1 MDLTIVIPVYNRE
14 KIVSATLNCV
24 AAQTYRP
31 LNLIL
36 VDNNSTDTSL
46 QVLREFMEAN
56 QAPDFRITVLQETT
70 PGACAARNCGLM
82 AAKSEWIMFF
92 DSDDLMTPDY
102 VEQYDKAMNADPDA
116 DIFAIRLQLDDGKRI
131 RQLAFVPHDIFANH
145 IIHSMLSTQRYIA
158 RRKHFIEAGCWNRNT
173 PTWDDWELGIRM
185 LLSRPKIHY
194 ICDKARVTAVFQ
206 NESITGENFHS
217 KHGTWEHAIDIAE
230 SDIANSDIAEKDRLI
245 YLLNYRRVVL
255 AAHYRRE
262 KCSDLADALYRNTLE
277 RYRHNF
283 CRRAMLAV
291 AYRYI
296 SAGGRGFGRLISTI
310 F

>member
-36 VDNNSTDTSL
+36 VDNNSTDASL
-46 QVLREFMEAN
+46 QVLREFKEAN

-262 KCSDLADALYRNTLE
+262 KCSDLADALYRNTIE
-277 RYRHNF
+277 RYSHDF

>member
-1 MDLTIVIPVYNRE
+1 
-14 KIVSATLNCV
+14 
-24 AAQTYRP
+24 
-31 LNLIL
+31 
-36 VDNNSTDTSL
+36 
-46 QVLREFMEAN
+46 
-56 QAPDFRITVLQETT
+56 
-70 PGACAARNCGLM
+70 M

-283 CRRAMLAV
+283 CRRAMLAL

>member
-102 VEQYDKAMNADPDA
+102 VEQYDKAMKADPDA
-116 DIFAIRLQLDDGKRI
+116 DIFAIRLQLDDGKGI

-194 ICDKARVTAVFQ
+194 ISDKARVTAVFQ

-262 KCSDLADALYRNTLE
+262 KCFDLADALYRNTIE
-277 RYRHNF
+277 RYSHDF
-283 CRRAMLAV
+283 CRRAMLAL

>member
-145 IIHSMLSTQRYIA
+145 IIHSMLSTQR
-158 RRKHFIEAGCWNRNT
+158 
-173 PTWDDWELGIRM
+173 
-185 LLSRPKIHY
+185 
-194 ICDKARVTAVFQ
+194 
-206 NESITGENFHS
+206 
-217 KHGTWEHAIDIAE
+217 
-230 SDIANSDIAEKDRLI
+230 
-245 YLLNYRRVVL
+245 
-255 AAHYRRE
+255 
-262 KCSDLADALYRNTLE
+262 
-277 RYRHNF
+277 
-283 CRRAMLAV
+283 
-291 AYRYI
+291 
-296 SAGGRGFGRLISTI
+296 
-310 F
+310 

>member
-36 VDNNSTDTSL
+36 VDNNSTDASL
-46 QVLREFMEAN
+46 QVLREFKEAN
-56 QAPDFRITVLQETT
+56 QAPDFRISVLQETT
-70 PGACAARNCGLM
+70 PGACAARNCGLL

-102 VEQYDKAMNADPDA
+102 VEQYSKAMKADPDA
-116 DIFAIRLQLDDGKRI
+116 DIFAIRLQLDDGKGI

-194 ICDKARVTAVFQ
+194 ISDKARVTAVFQ
-206 NESITGENFHS
+206 NESITGDNFHS

-262 KCSDLADALYRNTLE
+262 KCFDLADALYRNTLE

>member
-102 VEQYDKAMNADPDA
+102 VEQYDKAMKADPDA
-116 DIFAIRLQLDDGKRI
+116 DIFAIRLQLDDGKGI

-262 KCSDLADALYRNTLE
+262 KCFDLADALYRNTLE

-283 CRRAMLAV
+283 CRRAMLAL

>member
-36 VDNNSTDTSL
+36 VDNNSTDASL
-46 QVLREFMEAN
+46 QVLRDFKEAN

-70 PGACAARNCGLM
+70 PGACAARNCGLL

-102 VEQYDKAMNADPDA
+102 VEQYSKAMKADPDA
-116 DIFAIRLQLDDGKRI
+116 DIFAIRLQLDDGKGI

-194 ICDKARVTAVFQ
+194 ISDKARVTAVFQ
-206 NESITGENFHS
+206 NESITGDNFHS

-262 KCSDLADALYRNTLE
+262 KCFDLADALYRNTLE

-296 SAGGRGFGRLISTI
+296 SAGGRGFGRLISAI

>member
-36 VDNNSTDTSL
+36 VDNNSTDASL
-46 QVLREFMEAN
+46 QVLRDFKEAN

-70 PGACAARNCGLM
+70 PGACAARNCGLL

-102 VEQYDKAMNADPDA
+102 VEQYSKAMKADPDA
-116 DIFAIRLQLDDGKRI
+116 DIFAIRLQLDDGKGI

-194 ICDKARVTAVFQ
+194 ISDKARVTAVFQ
-206 NESITGENFHS
+206 NESITGDNFHS

-262 KCSDLADALYRNTLE
+262 KCFDLADALYRNTLE

>member
-36 VDNNSTDTSL
+36 VDNNSTDASL
-46 QVLREFMEAN
+46 QVLRDFKEAN

-116 DIFAIRLQLDDGKRI
+116 DIFAIRLQLDDGKGI

-262 KCSDLADALYRNTLE
+262 KCFDLADALYRNTLE

-283 CRRAMLAV
+283 CRRAMLAL

>member
-36 VDNNSTDTSL
+36 VDNNSTDASL
-46 QVLREFMEAN
+46 QVLREFKEAN

-70 PGACAARNCGLM
+70 PGACAARNCGLL

-283 CRRAMLAV
+283 CRRAMLAL

>member
-36 VDNNSTDTSL
+36 VDNNSTDASL
-46 QVLREFMEAN
+46 QVLRDFKEAN
-56 QAPDFRITVLQETT
+56 QAPDFRISVLQETT
-70 PGACAARNCGLM
+70 PGACAARNCGLL

-102 VEQYDKAMNADPDA
+102 VEQYSKAMKADPDA
-116 DIFAIRLQLDDGKRI
+116 DIFAIRLQLDDGKGI

-194 ICDKARVTAVFQ
+194 ISDKARVTAVFQ
-206 NESITGENFHS
+206 NESITGDNFHS

-262 KCSDLADALYRNTLE
+262 KCFDLADALYRNTIE

-283 CRRAMLAV
+283 CRRAMLDV

>member
-262 KCSDLADALYRNTLE
+262 KCFDLADALYRNTIE

-283 CRRAMLAV
+283 CRRAMLAL

>member
-36 VDNNSTDTSL
+36 VDNNSTDDSL
-46 QVLREFMEAN
+46 QVLRDFKEAN

-70 PGACAARNCGLM
+70 PGACAARNCGLL

-102 VEQYDKAMNADPDA
+102 VEQYSKAMKADPDA
-116 DIFAIRLQLDDGKRI
+116 DIFAIRLQLDDGKGI

-194 ICDKARVTAVFQ
+194 ISDKARVTAVFQ
-206 NESITGENFHS
+206 NESITGDNFHS

-230 SDIANSDIAEKDRLI
+230 SDIVNSDIAEKDRLI

-262 KCSDLADALYRNTLE
+262 KCFDLADALYRNTLE

-296 SAGGRGFGRLISTI
+296 SAGGRGFGRLISAI

>member
-102 VEQYDKAMNADPDA
+102 VEQYDKAMKADPDA
-116 DIFAIRLQLDDGKRI
+116 DIFAIRLQLDDGKGI

-230 SDIANSDIAEKDRLI
+230 KDRLI

>member
-116 DIFAIRLQLDDGKRI
+116 DIFAIRLQLDDGKGI

-283 CRRAMLAV
+283 CRRAMLAL

>member
-36 VDNNSTDTSL
+36 VDNNSTDASL
-46 QVLREFMEAN
+46 QVLRDFKEAN
-56 QAPDFRITVLQETT
+56 QAPDFRISVLQETT
-70 PGACAARNCGLM
+70 PGACAARNCGLL

-102 VEQYDKAMNADPDA
+102 VEQYSKAMKADPDA
-116 DIFAIRLQLDDGKRI
+116 DIFAIRLQLDDGKGI
-131 RQLAFVPHDIFANH
+131 HQLAFVPHDIFANH

-194 ICDKARVTAVFQ
+194 ISDKARVTAVFQ
-206 NESITGENFHS
+206 NESITGDNFHS

-262 KCSDLADALYRNTLE
+262 KCFDLADALYRSTLE

>member
-102 VEQYDKAMNADPDA
+102 VEQYDKAMKADPDA
-116 DIFAIRLQLDDGKRI
+116 DIFAIRLQLDDGKGI

-194 ICDKARVTAVFQ
+194 ISDKARVTAVFQ

-262 KCSDLADALYRNTLE
+262 KCFDLADALYRNTIE
-277 RYRHNF
+277 RYSHDF

>member
-1 MDLTIVIPVYNRE
+1 MDLTIIIPVYNRE

-36 VDNNSTDTSL
+36 VDNNSTDASL
-46 QVLREFMEAN
+46 QVLRDFKEAN

-70 PGACAARNCGLM
+70 PGACAARNCGLL

-102 VEQYDKAMNADPDA
+102 VEQYSKAMKADPDA
-116 DIFAIRLQLDDGKRI
+116 DIFAIRLQLDDGKGI

-194 ICDKARVTAVFQ
+194 ISDKARVTAVFQ

-262 KCSDLADALYRNTLE
+262 KCFDLADALYRNTLE

>member
-283 CRRAMLAV
+283 CRRAMLAL

>member
-36 VDNNSTDTSL
+36 VDNNSTDASL
-46 QVLREFMEAN
+46 QVLRDFKEAN
-56 QAPDFRITVLQETT
+56 QAPDFRISVLQETT
-70 PGACAARNCGLM
+70 PGACAARNCGLL

-102 VEQYDKAMNADPDA
+102 VEQYSKAMKADPDA
-116 DIFAIRLQLDDGKRI
+116 DIFAIRLQLDDGKGI

-185 LLSRPKIHY
+185 LLSSPKIHY
-194 ICDKARVTAVFQ
+194 ISDKARVTAVFQ
-206 NESITGENFHS
+206 NESITGDNFHS

-262 KCSDLADALYRNTLE
+262 KHFDLADALYRNTLE

-283 CRRAMLAV
+283 CRRAMLAA

-296 SAGGRGFGRLISTI
+296 SAGGRGFGRLISAI

>member
-1 MDLTIVIPVYNRE
+1 MDLSIIIPVYNRE

-24 AAQTYRP
+24 AAQTFRP

-36 VDNNSTDTSL
+36 VDNNSSDGTL
-46 QVLREFMEAN
+46 QVLLDFKDAH
-56 QAPDFRITVLQETT
+56 QTPDFSITVLQEST
-70 PGACAARNCGLM
+70 PGSCAARNCGLR
-82 AAKSEWIMFF
+82 ATRSEWIMFF

-102 VEQYDKAMNADPDA
+102 VEQYALAISRNPHADL
-116 DIFAIRLQLDDGKRI
+116 FVTRLQLSDKNGI
-131 RQLAFVPHDIFANH
+131 HQLAFIPHDIFANH

-283 CRRAMLAV
+283 CRRAMLAL

>member
-46 QVLREFMEAN
+46 QVLREFKEAN

-70 PGACAARNCGLM
+70 PGACAARNCGLL

-102 VEQYDKAMNADPDA
+102 VEQYDKAMKADPDA
-116 DIFAIRLQLDDGKRI
+116 DIFAIRLQLDDGKGI

-194 ICDKARVTAVFQ
+194 ISDKARVTAVFQ
-206 NESITGENFHS
+206 NESITGDNFHS

-262 KCSDLADALYRNTLE
+262 KCFDLADALYRNTLE

>member
-102 VEQYDKAMNADPDA
+102 VEQYSKAMKADPDA

-262 KCSDLADALYRNTLE
+262 KCFDLADALYRNTLE

>member
-36 VDNNSTDTSL
+36 VDNNSTDASL
-46 QVLREFMEAN
+46 QVLREFKEAN
-56 QAPDFRITVLQETT
+56 QAPDFRISVLQETT
-70 PGACAARNCGLM
+70 PGACAARNCGLL

-102 VEQYDKAMNADPDA
+102 VEQYSKAMMADPDA
-116 DIFAIRLQLDDGKRI
+116 DIFAIRLQLDDGKGI

-206 NESITGENFHS
+206 NESITGDNFHS

-262 KCSDLADALYRNTLE
+262 KCFDLADALYRNTLE

>member
-36 VDNNSTDTSL
+36 VDNNSTDASL
-46 QVLREFMEAN
+46 QVLREFKEAN

-70 PGACAARNCGLM
+70 PGACAARNCGLL

-102 VEQYDKAMNADPDA
+102 VEQYDKAMKADPDA
-116 DIFAIRLQLDDGKRI
+116 DIFAIRLQLDDGKGI

-194 ICDKARVTAVFQ
+194 ISDKARVTAVFQ

-262 KCSDLADALYRNTLE
+262 KCFDLADALYRNTLE

>member
-36 VDNNSTDTSL
+36 VDNNSTDASL
-46 QVLREFMEAN
+46 QVLRDFKEAN
-56 QAPDFRITVLQETT
+56 QAPDFRISVLQETT
-70 PGACAARNCGLM
+70 PGACAARNCGLL

-102 VEQYDKAMNADPDA
+102 VEQYSKAMKADPDA
-116 DIFAIRLQLDDGKRI
+116 DIFAIRLQLDDGKGI

-194 ICDKARVTAVFQ
+194 ISDKARVTAVFQ
-206 NESITGENFHS
+206 NESITGDNFHS

-262 KCSDLADALYRNTLE
+262 KCFDLADALYRNTLE

>member
-36 VDNNSTDTSL
+36 VDNNSTDASL

-116 DIFAIRLQLDDGKRI
+116 DIFAIRLQLDDGKGI

-283 CRRAMLAV
+283 CRRAMLAL

>member
-36 VDNNSTDTSL
+36 VDNNSTDASL
-46 QVLREFMEAN
+46 QVLREFKEAN

-70 PGACAARNCGLM
+70 PGACAARNCGLL

-102 VEQYDKAMNADPDA
+102 VEQYDKAMKADPDA
-116 DIFAIRLQLDDGKRI
+116 DIFAIRLQLDDGKGI

>member
-36 VDNNSTDTSL
+36 VDNNSTDASM
-46 QVLREFMEAN
+46 QVLREFKEAN

-102 VEQYDKAMNADPDA
+102 VEQYDKAMKADPDA
-116 DIFAIRLQLDDGKRI
+116 DIFAIRLQLDDGKGI

-194 ICDKARVTAVFQ
+194 ISDKARVTAVFQ
-206 NESITGENFHS
+206 NESITGDNFHS

-262 KCSDLADALYRNTLE
+262 KCFDLADALYRNTLE

>member
-36 VDNNSTDTSL
+36 VDNNSTDASL
-46 QVLREFMEAN
+46 QVLRDFKEAN
-56 QAPDFRITVLQETT
+56 QAPDFRISVLQETT
-70 PGACAARNCGLM
+70 PGACAARNCGLL

-102 VEQYDKAMNADPDA
+102 VEQYSKAMKADPDA
-116 DIFAIRLQLDDGKRI
+116 DIFAIRLQLDDGKGI

-194 ICDKARVTAVFQ
+194 ISDKARVTAVFQ
-206 NESITGENFHS
+206 NESITGDNFHS

-262 KCSDLADALYRNTLE
+262 KCFDLADALYRNTLE
-277 RYRHNF
+277 RYRHDF

>member
-36 VDNNSTDTSL
+36 VDNNSTDASL

-102 VEQYDKAMNADPDA
+102 VEQYDKAMKADPDA
-116 DIFAIRLQLDDGKRI
+116 DIFAIRLQLDDGKGI

-217 KHGTWEHAIDIAE
+217 KHGTWEHAIDIAN

>member
-36 VDNNSTDTSL
+36 VDNNSTDASL
-46 QVLREFMEAN
+46 HVLREFKEAN

-194 ICDKARVTAVFQ
+194 ISDKARVTAVFQ
-206 NESITGENFHS
+206 NESITGDNFHS
-217 KHGTWEHAIDIAE
+217 KHGTWEHAIDIAN

-262 KCSDLADALYRNTLE
+262 KCFDLADALYRNTIE
-277 RYRHNF
+277 RYSHDF
-283 CRRAMLAV
+283 CRRAMLAL

>member
-36 VDNNSTDTSL
+36 VDNNSTDASL
-46 QVLREFMEAN
+46 QVLRDFKEAN
-56 QAPDFRITVLQETT
+56 QAPDFRISVLQETT
-70 PGACAARNCGLM
+70 PGACAARNCGLL

-102 VEQYDKAMNADPDA
+102 VEQYSKAMKADPDA
-116 DIFAIRLQLDDGKRI
+116 DIFAIRLQLDDGKGI

-194 ICDKARVTAVFQ
+194 ISDKARVTAVFQ
-206 NESITGENFHS
+206 NESITGDNFHS

-262 KCSDLADALYRNTLE
+262 KCIDLADALYRNTIE

>member
-36 VDNNSTDTSL
+36 VDNNSTDASM
-46 QVLREFMEAN
+46 QVLREFKEAN

-102 VEQYDKAMNADPDA
+102 VEQYDKAMKADPDA
-116 DIFAIRLQLDDGKRI
+116 DIFAIRLQLDDGKGI

-194 ICDKARVTAVFQ
+194 ISDKARVTAVFQ

-262 KCSDLADALYRNTLE
+262 KCFDLADALYRNTLE

-283 CRRAMLAV
+283 CRRAMLAL

>member
-1 MDLTIVIPVYNRE
+1 
-14 KIVSATLNCV
+14 LNCV

-36 VDNNSTDTSL
+36 VDNNSTDASL
-46 QVLREFMEAN
+46 QVLRDFKEAN
-56 QAPDFRITVLQETT
+56 QASDFRISVLQETT
-70 PGACAARNCGLM
+70 PGACAARNCGLL

-102 VEQYDKAMNADPDA
+102 VEQYSKAMKADPDA
-116 DIFAIRLQLDDGKRI
+116 DIFAIRLQLDDGKGI

-194 ICDKARVTAVFQ
+194 ISDKARVTAVFQ
-206 NESITGENFHS
+206 NESITGDNFHS

-262 KCSDLADALYRNTLE
+262 KCFDLADALYRNTLE

-296 SAGGRGFGRLISTI
+296 SAGGRGFGRLIST
-310 F
+310 FF

>member
-36 VDNNSTDTSL
+36 VDNNSTDASL
-46 QVLREFMEAN
+46 QVLREFKEAN

-102 VEQYDKAMNADPDA
+102 VEQYDKAMKADPDA
-116 DIFAIRLQLDDGKRI
+116 DLFVSKMRLYDGKAT
-131 RQLAFVPHDIFANH
+131 RQLAYIPRDIFANH
-145 IIHSMLSTQRYIA
+145 IIHTMLSTPRYIA

-194 ICDKARVTAVFQ
+194 ISDKARVTAVFQ
-206 NESITGENFHS
+206 NESITGDNFHS

-262 KCSDLADALYRNTLE
+262 KCFDLADALYRNTLE